1 MDNEHLVHLLVNPHH
16 IKKEDLP
23 YIQSNKLHE
32 FFRILTKL
40 FPDCKVEE
48 ENYLECIDKIE
59 KVITDFTIEK
69 TVEQEI
75 NKVIDLVIL
84 GNERLLSEHYRE
96 EIERRCDMHNSEKE
110 EYLG

>member
-40 FPDCKVEE
+40 LPNCKVEE
-48 ENYLECIDKIE
+48 KNYLECIDKIE

-84 GNERLLSEHYRE
+84 ENEQLLSEHYRE
-96 EIERRCDMHNSEKE
+96 EIERRCDMQNSTRE

>member
-23 YIQSNKLHE
+23 YIHCNKLDE

-40 FPDCKVEE
+40 IPDYKIDEE
-48 ENYLECIDKIE
+48 DYMECIDKIE
-59 KVITDFTIEK
+59 KVITDFSIEKTIEK
-69 TVEQEI
+69 EI

-84 GNERLLSEHYRE
+84 GNEQLLSDHYRE
-96 EIERRCDMHNSEKE
+96 EIERRCDMHNNTEE